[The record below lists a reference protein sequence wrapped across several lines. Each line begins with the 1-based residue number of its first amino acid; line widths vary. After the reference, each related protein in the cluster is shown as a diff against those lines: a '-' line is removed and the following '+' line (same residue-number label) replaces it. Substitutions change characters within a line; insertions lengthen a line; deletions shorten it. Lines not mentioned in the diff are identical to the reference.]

1 MKKSVG
7 MKIAVV
13 LSLRSEKTIIL
24 LLMYRVHLTRMI
36 KIDLEEQPLQTIVKT
51 KAMQPMIQ
59 ILMQLLNVTF
69 V

>member
-1 MKKSVG
+1 MKKSVE

-59 ILMQLLNVTF
+59 ILMQLLNVIF

>member
-1 MKKSVG
+1 MKKSV
-7 MKIAVV
+7 KKKTAVV
-13 LSLRSEKTIIL
+13 LSLKLEKMIIL
-24 LLMYRVHLTRMI
+24 VLMHPVHLTRMI